1 MEANVEVYDAV
12 KTRLTVRQHKSDP
25 VPDDVV
31 MKLLKAAQWA
41 PSSRNL
47 QPWHFIVVRDRDTLR
62 EIGSVASS
70 GSFIADAPMAIA
82 IAMERD
88 ADRPELD
95 AGRTLQ
101 QIELVAWEEGL
112 GTCFVG
118 LRVEEQN
125 RKVKD
130 ILGIPNDLELIT
142 ILPFGFRPN
151 NMRGG
156 RRRDRK
162 ALGEMAHD
170 GKFGQPYPEE

>member
-1 MEANVEVYDAV
+1 MEVYDAV
-12 KTRLTVRQHKSDP
+12 RTRLTVRQYKPDP

-31 MKLLKAAQWA
+31 MKLLRAGQWA

-47 QPWHFIVVRDRDTLR
+47 QPWHFIVIKDRNTLR
-62 EIGSVASS
+62 EIGSIASS
-70 GSFIADAPMAIA
+70 GQFISDAPMAIA
-82 IAMERD
+82 IAMEGD

-112 GTCFVG
+112 GTCFIG

-125 RKVKD
+125 QKVKE
-130 ILGIPNDLELIT
+130 ILGIPENIELIT
-142 ILPFGFRPN
+142 LLPFGYRPD
-151 NMRGG
+151 NMKGG

-162 ALGEMAHD
+162 SLGDMAHD
-170 GKFGQPYPEE
+170 GKFGKAYSEG

>member
-1 MEANVEVYDAV
+1 MEVYDAV
-12 KTRLTVRQHKSDP
+12 RTRLTVRQYKSDP

-47 QPWHFIVVRDRDTLR
+47 QPWLFIVVRDRDTLR

-82 IAMERD
+82 IAMEHD

-142 ILPFGFRPN
+142 ILPFRFRPN

-170 GKFGQPYPEE
+170 GTFGQPYPEE